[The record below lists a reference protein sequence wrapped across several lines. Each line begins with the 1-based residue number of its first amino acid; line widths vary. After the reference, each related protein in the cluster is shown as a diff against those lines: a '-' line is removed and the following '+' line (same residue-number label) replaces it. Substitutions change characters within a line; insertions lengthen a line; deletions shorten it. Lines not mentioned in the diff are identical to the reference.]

1 MLTPSHGIFRVQ
13 KCAKNHLNS
22 GVIENRIDLNCENF
36 LTKMFSYFCKHILQI
51 NIQNSKNNNKMIKI
65 YEQLTYIKLK
75 LTRKSFK

>member
-13 KCAKNHLNS
+13 KCAKNCLNS
-22 GVIENRIDLNCENF
+22 GVIESRIDLNCENF
-36 LTKMFSYFCKHILQI
+36 LTKMFSYFCKNILQI